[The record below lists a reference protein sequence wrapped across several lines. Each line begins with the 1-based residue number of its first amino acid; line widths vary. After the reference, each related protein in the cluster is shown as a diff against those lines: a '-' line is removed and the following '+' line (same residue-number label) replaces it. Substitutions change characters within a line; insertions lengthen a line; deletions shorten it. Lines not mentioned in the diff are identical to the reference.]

1 MVKYTCISE
10 KIWWLPMR
18 DVIRQ
23 KIVDGIHA
31 EIPPLTPRDV
41 RLPQVPGKAIAVV
54 GMRRVGK
61 TTFLWQV
68 LGERWRAGM
77 PREALLFFSFED
89 ERLMAMQVADLQM
102 LVEEYYL
109 LYPQKRDRER
119 VVFFLDEI
127 QVVLGWEAFV
137 RRLIDTEKVEVF
149 LSGSSARLLS
159 REVATSMRGR
169 AMEVR
174 LYPFSFREYLRHQGC
189 EPEQSVA
196 RLPKA
201 ERSLLQNHLEAYL
214 REGGF
219 PEAQGLHP
227 VDRAQLLRGY
237 VDLVLLRDVIER
249 YDVSHPVALRWMVR
263 ALLANPAGM
272 FSVNKMYND
281 LRSQGIAVGKDT
293 VYSYL
298 SYLEDAFLVRIIP
311 VAASSERRKM
321 VNPRKVYPI
330 DPALIPLYDRS
341 GRANIG
347 HALETCVLL
356 ELERRGAEVHY
367 VRTVGGY
374 EVDFLARYWDGC
386 EELVQVCADLTDN
399 QTAEREVRALVEASQ
414 FYPHARPVLI
424 TLYPAAY
431 TLPEGVTVQ
440 TALDWFLQRDGSP

>member
-1 MVKYTCISE
+1 
-10 KIWWLPMR
+10 MR

-23 KIVDGIHA
+23 KIVDGIRA

-68 LGERWRAGM
+68 LGERLRAGV
-77 PREALLFFSFED
+77 PRDALLLFSFED
-89 ERLMAMQVADLQM
+89 ERLMGMQATDLQM

-127 QVVLGWEAFV
+127 QVVPGWEMFV
-137 RRLIDTEKVEVF
+137 RRLMDTENVEVF

-169 AMEVR
+169 ALEVR
-174 LYPFSFREYLRHQGC
+174 LYPFSFREYLRHHGC
-189 EPEQSVA
+189 EPEQPLAHLS
-196 RLPKA
+196 KA
-201 ERSLLQNHLEAYL
+201 ERSLLQNHFEAYL
-214 REGGF
+214 LEGGF
-219 PEAQGLHP
+219 PEAQGVHP
-227 VDRAQLLRGY
+227 ADRYQLLRGY

-249 YDVSHPVALRWMVR
+249 YNVSHPIALRWMVK
-263 ALLANPAGM
+263 ALLGNPAGM

-281 LRSQGIAVGKDT
+281 LRSQGIAIGKES

-298 SYLEDAFLVRIIP
+298 SHLEDTFLVRIVPI
-311 VAASSERRKM
+311 AASSERQKM
-321 VNPRKVYPI
+321 VNPRKVYPV

-367 VRTVGGY
+367 VRTTRGY
-374 EVDFLARYWDGC
+374 EVDFLARYWDGH
-386 EELVQVCADLTDN
+386 EELIQVCADLSDA
-399 QTAEREVRALVEASQ
+399 QTAGREIRALTEASQ
-414 FYPHARPVLI
+414 VYPHAQPLLI

-431 TLPEGVTVQ
+431 TLPEEVTVQ
-440 TALDWFLQRDGSP
+440 TALDWFLQRTEIS

>member
-1 MVKYTCISE
+1 
-10 KIWWLPMR
+10 MR

-23 KIVDGIHA
+23 KILDGIHA
-31 EIPPLTPRDV
+31 EIPSLTPRDV
-41 RLPQVPGKAIAVV
+41 HLPQVAGKAIAVV

-68 LGERWRAGM
+68 LSERLRAGFA
-77 PREALLFFSFED
+77 RDALLFFSFED
-89 ERLMAMQVADLQM
+89 ERLIEMQTADLQM

-127 QVVLGWEAFV
+127 QIVSGWETFV
-137 RRLIDTEKVEVF
+137 RRLMDTEKVEVF

-169 AMEVR
+169 AMEVC
-174 LYPFSFREYLRHQGC
+174 LYPFSFREYLRHHGC
-189 EPEQSVA
+189 EPKQSVT
-196 RLPKA
+196 RLPKG
-201 ERSLLQNHLEAYL
+201 ERSLLQNRLEAYL
-214 REGGF
+214 QEGGF
-219 PEAQGLHP
+219 PEAQGVP
-227 VDRAQLLRGY
+227 PRDRAQLLRGY

-263 ALLANPAGM
+263 SLLANPAGM

-281 LRSQGIAVGKDT
+281 LRSQGIAVGKDR
-293 VYSYL
+293 VYAYL

-311 VAASSERRKM
+311 VAAASERQKM
-321 VNPRKVYPI
+321 VNPRKVYPV

-356 ELERRGAEVHY
+356 ELVRRGAEVYY
-367 VRTVGGY
+367 VRTPSGY
-374 EVDFLARYWDGC
+374 EVDFLARYWDGR
-386 EELVQVCADLTDN
+386 EELVQVCADLTDT

-414 FYPHARPVLI
+414 LYPHAQPLLI
-424 TLYPAAY
+424 TLYPAAH
-431 TLPEGVTVQ
+431 TLPNGVTVQ
-440 TALDWFLQRDGSP
+440 TALDWFLQGEDSP

>member
-1 MVKYTCISE
+1 
-10 KIWWLPMR
+10 MR

-23 KIVDGIHA
+23 KIVEGIRA

-68 LGERWRAGM
+68 LGERWRAGA
-77 PREALLFFSFED
+77 PRDALLFFSFED
-89 ERLMAMQVADLQM
+89 ERLMAMQVADLQI

-119 VVFFLDEI
+119 VVFFLDEVQI
-127 QVVLGWEAFV
+127 VPGWETFV
-137 RRLIDTEKVEVF
+137 RRLIDAESVEVF

-169 AMEVR
+169 AMEVC
-174 LYPFSFREYLRHQGC
+174 LYPFSFREYLRHHGC
-189 EPEQSVA
+189 EPQQSVT
-196 RLPKA
+196 RLPKG
-201 ERSLLQNHLEAYL
+201 ERSLLQNRLEAYL
-214 REGGF
+214 QEGGF
-219 PEAQGLHP
+219 PEAQGVRP
-227 VDRAQLLRGY
+227 RDRAQLLRGY

-249 YDVSHPVALRWMVR
+249 YNVSHPVALRWMVR
-263 ALLANPAGM
+263 SLLANPAGM

-281 LRSQGIAVGKDT
+281 LRSQGIAVGKDR

-311 VAASSERRKM
+311 VAASSERQKM
-321 VNPRKVYPI
+321 VNPRKVYPV

-367 VRTVGGY
+367 VRTASGY
-374 EVDFLARYWDGC
+374 EVDFLARYWDGR
-386 EELVQVCADLTDN
+386 EELVRVCADLTDI
-399 QTAEREVRALVEASQ
+399 QTAEREVRALVQASQ
-414 FYPHARPVLI
+414 LYPHARPLLI
-424 TLYPAAY
+424 ALHSTPHI
-431 TLPEGVTVQ
+431 TPEGITIR
-440 TALDWFLQRDGSP
+440 TALDWFLQREDPP

>member
-1 MVKYTCISE
+1 
-10 KIWWLPMR
+10 MR

-23 KIVDGIHA
+23 KIVDGIRA

-68 LGERWRAGM
+68 LSERWRAGV
-77 PREALLFFSFED
+77 PRDALLLFSFED
-89 ERLMAMQVADLQM
+89 ERLMGMQATDLQM

-127 QVVLGWEAFV
+127 QVVTGWEMFV
-137 RRLIDTEKVEVF
+137 RRLMDTENVEVF

-174 LYPFSFREYLRHQGC
+174 LYPFSFREYLRHHGC
-189 EPEQSVA
+189 EPEQPLAHLS
-196 RLPKA
+196 KA
-201 ERSLLQNHLEAYL
+201 ERSLLQNHFEAYL
-214 REGGF
+214 LEGGF
-219 PEAQGLHP
+219 PEAQGVHP
-227 VDRAQLLRGY
+227 VDRYQLLRGY

-249 YDVSHPVALRWMVR
+249 YNVSHPIALRWMVK
-263 ALLANPAGM
+263 ALLGNPAGM

-281 LRSQGIAVGKDT
+281 LRSQGIAIGKEN

-298 SYLEDAFLVRIIP
+298 SHLEDTFLVRIVPI
-311 VAASSERRKM
+311 AASSERQKM
-321 VNPRKVYPI
+321 VNPRKVYPV

-367 VRTVGGY
+367 VRTTRGY
-374 EVDFLARYWDGC
+374 EVDFLARYWDGH
-386 EELVQVCADLTDN
+386 EELIQVCADLSDA
-399 QTAEREVRALVEASQ
+399 QTAGREIRALTEASQ
-414 FYPHARPVLI
+414 VYPHAEPLLI
-424 TLYPAAY
+424 TLYPAPY
-431 TLPEGVTVQ
+431 TLPEEVTVQ
-440 TALDWFLQRDGSP
+440 TALDWFLQRTEIS

>member
-1 MVKYTCISE
+1 
-10 KIWWLPMR
+10 MR

-23 KIVDGIHA
+23 KIVDGIRA

-68 LGERWRAGM
+68 LGERLRAGV
-77 PREALLFFSFED
+77 PRDALLLFSFED
-89 ERLMAMQVADLQM
+89 ERLMGMQGTDLQM

-127 QVVLGWEAFV
+127 QVVTGWEMFV
-137 RRLIDTEKVEVF
+137 RRLMDTENVEVF

-174 LYPFSFREYLRHQGC
+174 LYPFSFREYLRHHGC
-189 EPEQSVA
+189 EPEQPLAHLS
-196 RLPKA
+196 KA
-201 ERSLLQNHLEAYL
+201 ERSLLQNHFEAYL
-214 REGGF
+214 LEGGF
-219 PEAQGLHP
+219 PEAQGVHP
-227 VDRAQLLRGY
+227 VDRYQLLRGY

-249 YDVSHPVALRWMVR
+249 YNVSHPIALRWMVK
-263 ALLANPAGM
+263 ALLGNPAGM

-281 LRSQGIAVGKDT
+281 LRSQGIAIGKES

-298 SYLEDAFLVRIIP
+298 SHLEDTFLVRIVPI
-311 VAASSERRKM
+311 AASSERQKM
-321 VNPRKVYPI
+321 VNPRKVYPV

-367 VRTVGGY
+367 VRTTRGY
-374 EVDFLARYWDGC
+374 EVDFLARYWDGH
-386 EELVQVCADLTDN
+386 EELIQVCADLSDA
-399 QTAEREVRALVEASQ
+399 QTAGREIRALTEASRV
-414 FYPHARPVLI
+414 YPHAQPLLI
-424 TLYPAAY
+424 TLYPAPY
-431 TLPEGVTVQ
+431 TLPEEVTVQ
-440 TALDWFLQRDGSP
+440 TALDWFLQRTEIS

>member
-1 MVKYTCISE
+1 
-10 KIWWLPMR
+10 MR

-23 KIVDGIHA
+23 KIVDGIRA

-68 LGERWRAGM
+68 LSERWRAGV
-77 PREALLFFSFED
+77 PRDALLLFSFED
-89 ERLMAMQVADLQM
+89 ERLMGMQATDLQM

-127 QVVLGWEAFV
+127 QVVPGWEMFV
-137 RRLIDTEKVEVF
+137 RRLMDTENVEVF

-174 LYPFSFREYLRHQGC
+174 LYPFSFREYLRHHGC
-189 EPEQSVA
+189 EPEQPLAHLS
-196 RLPKA
+196 KA
-201 ERSLLQNHLEAYL
+201 ERSLLQNHFEAYL
-214 REGGF
+214 LEGGF
-219 PEAQGLHP
+219 PEAQGVHP
-227 VDRAQLLRGY
+227 VDRYQLLRGY

-249 YDVSHPVALRWMVR
+249 HNVSHPVALRWMVR
-263 ALLANPAGM
+263 SLLGNPAGM

-281 LRSQGIAVGKDT
+281 LRSQGIVIGKET

-298 SYLEDAFLVRIIP
+298 SHLEDTFLVRIVPI
-311 VAASSERRKM
+311 AASSERQKM
-321 VNPRKVYPI
+321 VNPRKVYPV

-367 VRTVGGY
+367 VRTTRGY
-374 EVDFLARYWDGC
+374 EVDFLARYWDGH
-386 EELVQVCADLTDN
+386 EELIQVCADLSDA
-399 QTAEREVRALVEASQ
+399 QTAGREIRALTEASQ
-414 FYPHARPVLI
+414 VYPHAQPLLM
-424 TLYPAAY
+424 TLYPAPY
-431 TLPEGVTVQ
+431 TLPEEVTVQ
-440 TALDWFLQRDGSP
+440 TALGWFLQRTEIS